1 MFWQLRRSAPR
12 DQWVYSPRREI
23 AIMMRREPFGDRGR
37 NFGGT
42 VSTARQP
49 PPERPPDRLA
59 NPTCV
64 TILSTL
70 FPHPL
75 MCARGY

>member
-1 MFWQLRRSAPR
+1 MLWQLRRSAPR
-12 DQWVYSPRREI
+12 DQWVYSPSSEI

-37 NFGGT
+37 TFGGM
-42 VSTARQP
+42 VSSAQRP
-49 PPERPPDRLA
+49 PPERPSGRLT
-59 NPTCV
+59 NPTAV
-64 TILSTL
+64 TILSSL